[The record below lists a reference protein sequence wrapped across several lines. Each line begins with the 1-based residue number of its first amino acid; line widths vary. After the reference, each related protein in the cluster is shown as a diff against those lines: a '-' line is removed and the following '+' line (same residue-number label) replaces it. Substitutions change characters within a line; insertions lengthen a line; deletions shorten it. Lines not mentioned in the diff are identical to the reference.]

1 MPTNSKRSTS
11 NLTIQNNWRL
21 INGPATITVPDFCL
35 DSLAAFWCSVAYGVK
50 LSYRKFRSI
59 EIIARL
65 PYQPWSSA
73 AYTLLTVF
81 LCRGI
86 KSDPTVRHKP
96 PRKDRPR
103 QRNHACGCNI
113 SSDPTRPGII
123 HHTLIPM
130 LFAFL

>member
-81 LCRGI
+81 YAEESKAIQL
-86 KSDPTVRHKP
+86 SDISRHA
-96 PRKDRPR
+96 RIAQD
-103 QRNHACGCNI
+103 NEIMHVVVI
-113 SSDPTRPGII
+113 SHLIQPDQGSYTTR
-123 HHTLIPM
+123 
-130 LFAFL
+130 